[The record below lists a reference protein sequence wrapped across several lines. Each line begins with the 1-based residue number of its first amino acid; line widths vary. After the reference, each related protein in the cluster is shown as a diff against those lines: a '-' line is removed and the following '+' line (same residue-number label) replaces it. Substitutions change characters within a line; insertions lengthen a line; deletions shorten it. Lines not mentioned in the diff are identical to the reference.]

1 MDTQR
6 YDVVVAGAGLTGFA
20 AALAA
25 ARQGCRVL
33 VFDQSN
39 AFGGAAVNCLVNPFM
54 PYWTW
59 DPDTGEKKVLSAG
72 IFREIL
78 DELEK
83 QDALAFHRQTFDEE
97 VLKLVLDRMARAAGV
112 DVLFHAV
119 LTDAQM
125 EGSRV
130 RSVTLAGRGKKY
142 TVEADVFIDA
152 TGDGN
157 LSVLCG
163 CPYQLGREADSLCQP
178 MTLCFRLGNIDL
190 AKAEK
195 QHKHMNELYKQFQR
209 EGKIK
214 NPREDVLIFRTLH
227 TGVQHFNS
235 TRVVRLDPTD
245 LFDVTKAEQEA
256 REQVFELVQFL
267 RENIEGYEHCELLS
281 TAMETGVRESRMIL
295 GEYTLTGEDLVA
307 CTKFPDSIAL
317 GNYDIDIHNPEGS
330 GTSHYYFP
338 KGQYYTI
345 PLRALQVKGMHNL
358 LVAGRCLSATHE
370 AQASVRIMPICCCTG
385 EAAGVAAAVALQ
397 NGTGTGDVNV
407 ARVQDILRKN
417 GALL

>member
-1 MDTQR
+1 M
-6 YDVVVAGAGLTGFA
+6 
-20 AALAA
+20 
-25 ARQGCRVL
+25 
-33 VFDQSN
+33 
-39 AFGGAAVNCLVNPFM
+39 
-54 PYWTW
+54 
-59 DPDTGEKKVLSAG
+59 
-72 IFREIL
+72 
-78 DELEK
+78 
-83 QDALAFHRQTFDEE
+83 
-97 VLKLVLDRMARAAGV
+97 
-112 DVLFHAV
+112 
-119 LTDAQM
+119 
-125 EGSRV
+125 
-130 RSVTLAGRGKKY
+130 
-142 TVEADVFIDA
+142 
-152 TGDGN
+152 
-157 LSVLCG
+157 
-163 CPYQLGREADSLCQP
+163 
-178 MTLCFRLGNIDL
+178 
-190 AKAEK
+190 
-195 QHKHMNELYKQFQR
+195 
-209 EGKIK
+209 
-214 NPREDVLIFRTLH
+214 LIFRTLH